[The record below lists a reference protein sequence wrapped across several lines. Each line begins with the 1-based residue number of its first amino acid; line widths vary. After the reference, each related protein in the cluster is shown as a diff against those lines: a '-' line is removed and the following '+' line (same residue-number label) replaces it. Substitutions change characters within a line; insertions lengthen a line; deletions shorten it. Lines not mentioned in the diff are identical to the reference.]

1 MKYTWTVFGEVRGAF
16 HVQGTTSSPRKTRSK
31 PSTGRDTV
39 LSAVGKLPIDILMGS
54 MHGALMD

>member
-1 MKYTWTVFGEVRGAF
+1 M
-16 HVQGTTSSPRKTRSK
+16 QGKTSSPRKTRTRS
-31 PSTGRDTV
+31 STGRDTV